1 MYRYMIERDVIG
13 AGDMSTD
20 QLQAIARTSNAVL
33 HDLGP
38 DIQWIESF
46 VTGDRLYCVYLATNE
61 DIIYEHARRGGFP
74 ANRVSEVARVIDP
87 TTAGV
92 FARLC

>member
-1 MYRYMIERDVIG
+1 MYRYVIERDIPG
-13 AGDMSTD
+13 AGELSND
-20 QLQAIARTSNAVL
+20 QLQGIARSSNAVL

-38 DIQWIESF
+38 DIQWIESY
-46 VTGDRLYCVYLATNE
+46 VTADRLYCVYLATSE

-92 FARLC
+92 FSRLC